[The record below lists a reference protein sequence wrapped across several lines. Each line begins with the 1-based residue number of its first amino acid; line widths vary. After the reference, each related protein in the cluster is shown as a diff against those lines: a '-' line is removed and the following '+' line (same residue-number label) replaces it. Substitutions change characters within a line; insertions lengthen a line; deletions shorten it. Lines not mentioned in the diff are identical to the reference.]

1 MSIRRVVPAG
11 PQEAWRAAVV
21 APEPED
27 ESSDVVVEA
36 ASSPSEAGTAR
47 MTPEERITALT
58 DGLHKILETAV
69 ESPSHWQVLL
79 DASAT
84 LWRYSGGNVA
94 LLMMQMA
101 QRGTE
106 EPTLVAGYKEWAR
119 HGRTVLRGE
128 HALWVIAP
136 RTARVQQVTLPDGTR
151 QRIPAG
157 EHLPHGAAVDVGKK
171 TVITGWR
178 GQAVFDVSQTQGTPL
193 LVPRGAN
200 GPGVDAAELW
210 RSLETVANSHGFD
223 VHVSDAQYGLTS
235 GFTDFAEHR
244 VQIGAWLSPEERSA
258 VLAHELG
265 HVLLH
270 GPDDDIGWLYGSS
283 SDHRGLAEVEAESV
297 AYTVLRAHGI
307 DRGPQSASYLA
318 GWADAVIEAE
328 NDAMAHD
335 AGSKLPA
342 SRADIAKSVLGRVT
356 AASKGILEITHPPG
370 FGGKISAVD
379 ADPRLNPTA
388 SYVGSEQPVRSDGPV
403 MAGREVH
410 GNYLSGGRVPLALE
424 RTAQ

>member
-1 MSIRRVVPAG
+1 M
-11 PQEAWRAAVV
+11 

-27 ESSDVVVEA
+27 VPIDVA
-36 ASSPSEAGTAR
+36 ADAAFNAGDRGNAR
-47 MTPEERITALT
+47 MTPEERIVALT
-58 DGLHKILETAV
+58 YGLHKILEKAV
-69 ESPSHWQVLL
+69 ASPSHWQVLL

-101 QRGTE
+101 QRGTQ

-119 HGRTVLRGE
+119 HGRTVSRGE

-151 QRIPAG
+151 QRVPAG
-157 EHLPHGAAVDVGKK
+157 DQSPRGVVDDGKK

-193 LVPRGAN
+193 LVPRGGSAA
-200 GPGVDAAELW
+200 GVDAGELW
-210 RSLETVANSHGFD
+210 RSLAAVAGRHRFD
-223 VHVSDAQYGLTS
+223 VDVTDAQYGLTS
-235 GFTDFAEHR
+235 GFTDFAGRR
-244 VQIGAWLSPEERSA
+244 VQVGAWLGPEERTA

-270 GPDDDIGWLYGSS
+270 GPEDEIGRFYGSS
-283 SDHRGLAEVEAESV
+283 ADHRGLAEVEAESV

-307 DRGPQSASYLA
+307 DRGPQSATYLA

-335 AGSKLPA
+335 AGGKPPG

-356 AASKGILEITHPPG
+356 AASRGILEITHPPG
-370 FGGKISAVD
+370 FGGKISA
-379 ADPRLNPTA
+379 AGAEPRLNPAA
-388 SYVGSEQPVRSDGPV
+388 SYRGVERPGRSLDGPV
-403 MAGREVH
+403 MAG
-410 GNYLSGGRVPLALE
+410 P
-424 RTAQ
+424 

>member
-1 MSIRRVVPAG
+1 M
-11 PQEAWRAAVV
+11 

-27 ESSDVVVEA
+27 VSSDVVA
-36 ASSPSEAGTAR
+36 DAGPSPSESDNRR

-58 DGLHKILETAV
+58 DGLHKILEEAV

-101 QRGTE
+101 HRGTE
-106 EPTLVAGYKEWAR
+106 EPTLVAGYKEWER

-136 RTARVQQVTLPDGTR
+136 RTARLQQVTLPDGTR
-151 QRIPAG
+151 QRIQAG
-157 EHLPHGAAVDVGKK
+157 EQLPRGAVDDGKK

-193 LVPRGAN
+193 LVPRAADGPVAN
-200 GPGVDAAELW
+200 AAELW
-210 RSLETVANSHGFD
+210 RSLAAVAGRHGFD
-223 VHVSDAQYGLTS
+223 VDVTEAQYGLTS
-235 GFTDFAEHR
+235 GFTDFTQHR
-244 VQIGAWLSPEERSA
+244 VQVGAWLNPEERMA

-270 GPDDDIGWLYGSS
+270 GPDDDVGRLYGSS
-283 SDHRGLAEVEAESV
+283 ADHRGLAEVEAESV

-307 DRGPQSASYLA
+307 DRGAQSASYLA

-328 NDAMAHD
+328 KEVKADD
-335 AGSKLPA
+335 GGSKLPA

-356 AASKGILEITHPPG
+356 AASKGILEMTHPPG

-379 ADPRLNPTA
+379 ADPRLNVTG
-388 SYVGSEQPVRSDGPV
+388 SYVGLEQPARSVDGPV
-403 MAGREVH
+403 MAG
-410 GNYLSGGRVPLALE
+410 P
-424 RTAQ
+424 

>member
-1 MSIRRVVPAG
+1 M
-11 PQEAWRAAVV
+11 
-21 APEPED
+21 
-27 ESSDVVVEA
+27 
-36 ASSPSEAGTAR
+36 
-47 MTPEERITALT
+47 T
-58 DGLHKILETAV
+58 DGLHKILERAV

-79 DASAT
+79 DVSAT

-119 HGRTVLRGE
+119 HGRTVSRGE

-151 QRIPAG
+151 QRVPAG
-157 EHLPHGAAVDVGKK
+157 EQLPRGAVDDGKK

-193 LVPRGAN
+193 LVPRGGVPA
-200 GPGVDAAELW
+200 GVDASELW
-210 RSLETVANSHGFD
+210 RSLAAVAGRHGFD
-223 VHVSDAQYGLTS
+223 VDETDAQYGLTS
-235 GFTDFAEHR
+235 GFTDFAGHR
-244 VQIGAWLSPEERSA
+244 VQVGAWLGMEERTA

-270 GPDDDIGWLYGSS
+270 GPDDEIGRFYGSS
-283 SDHRGLAEVEAESV
+283 ADHRGLAEVEAESV
-297 AYTVLRAHGI
+297 AFTVLRAHGI
-307 DRGPQSASYLA
+307 ARGPQSATYLA
-318 GWADAVIEAE
+318 GWADAVIKAE
-328 NDAMAHD
+328 NDAMTHD

-370 FGGKISAVD
+370 FGGKISAAD
-379 ADPRLNPTA
+379 ADPRANPAA
-388 SYVGSEQPVRSDGPV
+388 SYMGVERPVRSVDGPV
-403 MAGREVH
+403 MTG
-410 GNYLSGGRVPLALE
+410 P
-424 RTAQ
+424 

>member
-1 MSIRRVVPAG
+1 M
-11 PQEAWRAAVV
+11 

-27 ESSDVVVEA
+27 VSSEVVA
-36 ASSPSEAGTAR
+36 DAGPSPSESDNRR

-58 DGLHKILETAV
+58 DGLHKILEEAV
-69 ESPSHWQVLL
+69 DSPSHWQVLL

-106 EPTLVAGYKEWAR
+106 EPTLVAGYKEWER

-136 RTARVQQVTLPDGTR
+136 RTARLQQVTLPDGTR
-151 QRIPAG
+151 QRLQAG
-157 EHLPHGAAVDVGKK
+157 EQLPRGAVDDGKK

-193 LVPRGAN
+193 LVPRAADGPVAN
-200 GPGVDAAELW
+200 AAELW
-210 RSLETVANSHGFD
+210 RSLAAVARSHGFD
-223 VHVSDAQYGLTS
+223 VDVSEAQYGLTS
-235 GFTDFAEHR
+235 GFTDFTQHR
-244 VQIGAWLSPEERSA
+244 VQVGAWINPEERMA

-270 GPDDDIGWLYGSS
+270 GPDDDVGRLYGSS
-283 SDHRGLAEVEAESV
+283 ADHRGLAEVEAESV

-307 DRGPQSASYLA
+307 DRGAQSASYLA

-328 NDAMAHD
+328 KDVRAHD
-335 AGSKLPA
+335 GGSQLPA
-342 SRADIAKSVLGRVT
+342 SRVDIAKSVLGRVT
-356 AASKGILEITHPPG
+356 AASKGILEMTSPPG
-370 FGGKISAVD
+370 FGGKISALD
-379 ADPRLNPTA
+379 ADPRLNATG
-388 SYVGSEQPVRSDGPV
+388 SSVGLEQPERSVDGPV
-403 MAGREVH
+403 MAG
-410 GNYLSGGRVPLALE
+410 P
-424 RTAQ
+424 

>member
-1 MSIRRVVPAG
+1 MGIRRVVLAG
-11 PQEAWRAAVV
+11 TREVWRAAVV

-27 ESSDVVVEA
+27 VSSDVA
-36 ASSPSEAGTAR
+36 AHAAFNAGDTGNSR
-47 MTPEERITALT
+47 MTPEERIAALT
-58 DGLHKILETAV
+58 DGLHRILEKAV

-106 EPTLVAGYKEWAR
+106 EPTLVAGYKEWVR

-128 HALWVIAP
+128 RALWVIAP

-151 QRIPAG
+151 QRVAAG
-157 EHLPHGAAVDVGKK
+157 DQLPRGAVDDGKK

-193 LVPRGAN
+193 LVPSRGAAA
-200 GPGVDAAELW
+200 GVDAGELW
-210 RSLETVANSHGFD
+210 GSLAAVAGRHGFD
-223 VHVSDAQYGLTS
+223 VDLTDAQYGLTS
-235 GFTDFAEHR
+235 GFTDFAGHR
-244 VQIGAWLSPEERSA
+244 VQVGAWLGLEERAA

-270 GPDDDIGWLYGSS
+270 GADDEIGRLYGSS
-283 SDHRGLAEVEAESV
+283 ADHRGLAEVEAESV

-307 DRGPQSASYLA
+307 DRGPQSATYLA

-335 AGSKLPA
+335 VGSKLPG

-379 ADPRLNPTA
+379 ADPRVNPAA
-388 SYVGSEQPVRSDGPV
+388 SYMGMERPVRSVDGPV
-403 MAGREVH
+403 MAG
-410 GNYLSGGRVPLALE
+410 P
-424 RTAQ
+424 

>member
-1 MSIRRVVPAG
+1 M
-11 PQEAWRAAVV
+11 

-27 ESSDVVVEA
+27 VSSAVAAGAAPDRSES
-36 ASSPSEAGTAR
+36 GNTR
-47 MTPEERITALT
+47 MTPEERISALT
-58 DGLHKILETAV
+58 DGLHRILEKAV
-69 ESPSHWQVLL
+69 ESPSQWQVLL

-101 QRGTE
+101 QRGTD

-119 HGRTVLRGE
+119 HGRTVVRGE

-136 RTARVQQVTLPDGTR
+136 RTARLQQVTLPDGTR

-157 EHLPHGAAVDVGKK
+157 EHVPHGAVDDGKK

-193 LVPRGAN
+193 LVPRGGTESA
-200 GPGVDAAELW
+200 PDVAELC
-210 RSLETVANSHGFD
+210 RSLAAVASSHGFNVD
-223 VHVSDAQYGLTS
+223 VTDVQYGLTS
-235 GFTDFAEHR
+235 GFTDFTHRR
-244 VQIGAWLSPEERSA
+244 VQVGAWLNPEERAA

-270 GPDDDIGWLYGSS
+270 GPDDAVGRLYGSS
-283 SDHRGLAEVEAESV
+283 ADHRGLAEVEAESV
-297 AYTVLRAHGI
+297 AYTVLKAHGI
-307 DRGPQSASYLA
+307 DRGPQSATYLA
-318 GWADAVIEAE
+318 GWADAVIDAE
-328 NDAMAHD
+328 NVSVTHD
-335 AGSKLPA
+335 AGRKLPA

-370 FGGKISAVD
+370 FGGKITAVD
-379 ADPRLNPTA
+379 VDPGLSAAP
-388 SYVGSEQPVRSDGPV
+388 SYAGLEQPLRSIDGPI
-403 MAGREVH
+403 MAG
-410 GNYLSGGRVPLALE
+410 P
-424 RTAQ
+424 

>member
-1 MSIRRVVPAG
+1 M
-11 PQEAWRAAVV
+11 
-21 APEPED
+21 APEAED
-27 ESSDVVVEA
+27 VSSDVA
-36 ASSPSEAGTAR
+36 ADAALSAGDTGSAR
-47 MTPEERITALT
+47 MTPEERIAALT
-58 DGLHKILETAV
+58 DGLHRILDKAV

-106 EPTLVAGYKEWAR
+106 EPTLVASYKEWAR
-119 HGRTVLRGE
+119 HGRTVSRGE

-136 RTARVQQVTLPDGTR
+136 RTARVQQVTLPGGTQ
-151 QRIPAG
+151 QRIPG
-157 EHLPHGAAVDVGKK
+157 REQLPPGAVDDGKK

-193 LVPRGAN
+193 LVPRGGAA
-200 GPGVDAAELW
+200 GVDAGELW
-210 RSLETVANSHGFD
+210 GSLAAVAGRHGFD
-223 VHVSDAQYGLTS
+223 VDVTDAQYGLTS
-235 GFTDFAEHR
+235 GFTDFAGHR
-244 VQIGAWLSPEERSA
+244 VQVGAWLGPEERIA

-270 GPDDDIGWLYGSS
+270 GPDDEIGRFYGSS
-283 SDHRGLAEVEAESV
+283 ADRRGLAEVEAESV

-307 DRGPQSASYLA
+307 DRGPQSATYLA
-318 GWADAVIEAE
+318 GWADVVMEAE
-328 NDAMAHD
+328 NDATAHD
-335 AGSKLPA
+335 AVSKLPG
-342 SRADIAKSVLGRVT
+342 SRAEIAKLVLGRVT

-379 ADPRLNPTA
+379 AAPRVNPAA
-388 SYVGSEQPVRSDGPV
+388 SYMGVERPVLSMDGPV
-403 MAGREVH
+403 MAG
-410 GNYLSGGRVPLALE
+410 P
-424 RTAQ
+424 